1 MRVIREFSVDEI
13 KVSVFYMN
21 QKFIL
26 KFEKGNFEQNYK
38 LSELDFMV
46 SSDEQLEI
54 MVKDK
59 MIEDVRATFEKMNQ
73 NFYTTFNE
81 IAL

>member
-21 QKFIL
+21 QKFII
-26 KFEKGNFEQNYK
+26 KFEKGNLEQNYK

-46 SSDEQLEI
+46 SSDEQLEM

>member
-13 KVSVFYMN
+13 KVSIFYMN
-21 QKFIL
+21 QKFIV

-46 SSDEQLEI
+46 SSD
-54 MVKDK
+54 
-59 MIEDVRATFEKMNQ
+59 F
-73 NFYTTFNE
+73 
-81 IAL
+81 

>member
-1 MRVIREFSVDEI
+1 MRVIREFSVEEI

-38 LSELDFMV
+38 LSEMDFIV
-46 SSDEQLEI
+46 SSDEQLEQ
-54 MVKDK
+54 MVRKK
-59 MIEDVRATFEKMNQ
+59 MISEVRTIFEKMN
-73 NFYTTFNE
+73 TTFYKTFEE
-81 IAL
+81 ISL

>member
-21 QKFIL
+21 QKFII

-46 SSDEQLEI
+46 SSDEQLEM

>member
-1 MRVIREFSVDEI
+1 MRVIREFSVEEI
-13 KVSVFYMN
+13 KVSIFYMN
-21 QKFIL
+21 QKFIV

-46 SSDEQLEI
+46 SSDEQLEL

-59 MIEDVRATFEKMNQ
+59 MIEDFRGTFEKMSK
-73 NFYTTFNE
+73 NFYTTFND

>member
-21 QKFIL
+21 QKFII
-26 KFEKGNFEQNYK
+26 KFEKGNLEQNYK

>member
-1 MRVIREFSVDEI
+1 MRVIREFSVEEI
-13 KVSVFYMN
+13 KVSIFYMN
-21 QKFIL
+21 QKFIV

-46 SSDEQLEI
+46 SSDEQLEL

-59 MIEDVRATFEKMNQ
+59 MIEDVRATFEKMSK

>member
-21 QKFIL
+21 QKFII
-26 KFEKGNFEQNYK
+26 KFEKGNLEQNYK

-46 SSDEQLEI
+46 SSDEQLEMI
-54 MVKDK
+54 VKDK

>member
-1 MRVIREFSVDEI
+1 MRVIRDFSVDEI

-46 SSDEQLEI
+46 SSDEQLEL

-59 MIEDVRATFEKMNQ
+59 MIEDVRGTFEKMSK
-73 NFYTTFNE
+73 NFYTTFND

>member
-46 SSDEQLEI
+46 SSDEQLEMI
-54 MVKDK
+54 VKDK